1 MTYNKS
7 TLLCCTAGHVKG
19 KIKFCIGKR
28 HVDSVPL
35 KLEEGRVLTVQSLMM
50 LHKMATLLENLP
62 LIIEGLV
69 GENEFVFVRSFVFL
83 YNKV

>member
-1 MTYNKS
+1 M
-7 TLLCCTAGHVKG
+7 
-19 KIKFCIGKR
+19 
-28 HVDSVPL
+28 SVIT
-35 KLEEGRVLTVQSLMM
+35 EEGRVLTVQSVMM
-50 LHKMATLLENLP
+50 LHPMATLLENLP